1 MRKSKKLFLFLPIL
15 LLISCAVNI
24 KTIEDDF
31 YGEKIHYYQTSYM
44 SIDNIQL
51 RFTASKNSGIIIVE
65 ALYTSSSA
73 FTVSK
78 NDNIV
83 LRFNNNTFINLNY
96 GSDTPSVDSY
106 YYHYL
111 NSYFPMTFPVD
122 SYTINANA
130 RVNDIGT
137 LTAIRIENSGGF
149 KNLDVTPSFAKKF
162 QKAYEDIKNKINE

>member
-106 YYHYL
+106 YYY
-111 NSYFPMTFPVD
+111 NSYLQMSFPANN
-122 SYTINANA
+122 YTISANA
-130 RVNDIGT
+130 KINNIET